1 LKLSENRNGCAGQ
14 VIETVG
20 STIKRSSAS
29 IAGVAIRLA
38 GLSIPMHSAAAHPFT
53 ICDMPCAHAET
64 AITQRLAQRSG
75 TASTSISPLDLSA
88 VKRALDLIR
97 RGKADEAAALTKT
110 ITQPVAAKL
119 IEWAILRTGG
129 SEGKGFERYASFL
142 RTNSHWPS
150 TGLFRRRAEEALWD
164 ERISADLVRAFFT
177 NSQPTSPKGQ
187 FALAKAYLELGRH
200 DAAQELVRKA
210 WREGSFSPPV
220 ETQVSEEFGDL
231 LNETDHKVRLAMRL
245 YDNDGEAAMAVAK
258 RLAPADMAIAKA
270 GLAVNRKA
278 ANAQALLNAVPAE
291 AKKDAS
297 YVFANI
303 QLLRKDNKITQA
315 AQLLLS
321 APRDPEVIHNP
332 DEWWVLRR
340 DIGRMLVDL
349 KDARKG
355 YRIISEAA
363 LPAKE
368 NFRAEHHFLAG
379 WIALS
384 HLNEPKT
391 ARTHFAEMAQVS
403 KTPLVKAR
411 AAYWQGRAAD
421 AMGQQ
426 AEARAHYQTG
436 AEFGLTYYGQLAR
449 ARLGLADIAL
459 RDPPASAPVAHNDLV
474 RATEILYALGERDL
488 IVTIMADVADRTQ
501 DIGTLRALAD
511 VSARNEDARAMV
523 QLGRDA
529 VEHGLAFDS
538 YAFPTAGVPSYESSA
553 PQVEPSLVYAIIRQ
567 ESAFNPKTISS
578 ANALGLMQV
587 TPDTGRAI
595 AKKFSI
601 PFDQKRLLEDSG
613 YNVQIGAAELG
624 DLVQYYRGSYL
635 LAFAA
640 YNAGR
645 GRVNQW
651 IERYGDP
658 RNRKVDPVDW
668 IERIPFAETRDYVQ
682 RVMENV
688 QVYRARLGNG
698 SKLLI
703 ESDLRRGVSAN

>member
-1 LKLSENRNGCAGQ
+1 M
-14 VIETVG
+14 
-20 STIKRSSAS
+20 IKRRPAL
-29 IAGVAIRLA
+29 VA
-38 GLSIPMHSAAAHPFT
+38 GLAISLAALAIPGHSAT
-53 ICDMPCAHAET
+53 GITNCDMHCPQVQTTSSPSLSGAW
-64 AITQRLAQRSG
+64 QRHVQRSG
-75 TASTSISPLDLSA
+75 TANTSISPLDLSA

-97 RGKADEAAALTKT
+97 RGRADEATALTKT
-110 ITQPVAAKL
+110 ITQPAAAKL
-119 IEWAILRTGG
+119 IEWSILRSGG
-129 SEGKGFERYASFL
+129 SDGKGFERYASFL
-142 RTNSHWPS
+142 RANAHWPS

-164 ERISADLVRAFFT
+164 DRISPDSVRAFFAD
-177 NSQPTSPKGQ
+177 SQPTSPKGQ
-187 FALAKAYLELGRH
+187 FALARAFLDQRRR

-210 WREGSFSPPV
+210 WREGSFSQPV

-231 LNETDHKVRLAMRL
+231 LTEADHKVRLAMRL

-258 RLAPADMAIAKA
+258 LLAAADMAIAKA
-270 GLAVNRKA
+270 GLAVYRKA
-278 ANAQALLNAVPAE
+278 ANAGALLNAVPAE

-303 QLLRKDNKITQA
+303 QLLRKENKITQA

-363 LPAKE
+363 VPTKE
-368 NFRAEHHFLAG
+368 SFRAEQHFLAG

-384 HLNEPKT
+384 HLNEPET
-391 ARTHFAEMAQVS
+391 ARTHFAEMAQVT
-403 KTPLVKAR
+403 KTPLAKAR
-411 AAYWQGRAAD
+411 AAYWRGRVAD
-421 AMGQQ
+421 ARGQHV
-426 AEARAHYQTG
+426 EARAHYQAG

-449 ARLGLADIAL
+449 ARLGATDITL
-459 RDPPASAPVAHNDLV
+459 REPPASAPVAHNDLV

-488 IVTIMADVADRTQ
+488 VVTIMADVVDRTQ

-511 VSARNEDARAMV
+511 VTARNEDGRGMV

-529 VEHGLAFDS
+529 VEHGLPFDH
-538 YAFPTAGVPSYESSA
+538 YAFPTTGVPSVESAA
-553 PQVEPSLVYAIIRQ
+553 PKVESSLVYAIVRQ
-567 ESAFNPKTISS
+567 ESAFNPKTVSS

-595 AKKFSI
+595 AKKFNI
-601 PFDQKRLLEDSG
+601 PFDQKRLLEDIG
-613 YNVQIGAAELG
+613 FNVQIGAAELG

-668 IERIPFAETRDYVQ
+668 IERIPFAETREYVQ

-703 ESDLRRGVSAN
+703 ESDLRRGVFVN